1 MKLNYVSG
9 VAVAVLLACV
19 LVEGAPFPA
28 PLIKLCKST
37 QGCCPLPD
45 SRTPVDFTF
54 RPNLPIRIR
63 RAAHLA
69 DDAYIAKYRLAYKR
83 MAALPNTDPRSLY
96 AQANLHCA
104 YCGGAFKFNGSSWP
118 LEIHGGWF
126 FFAWHRAFLYFHERI
141 LASLIGDDSFSL
153 LFWNWDNQSPGAVQG
168 NVMPSFFDDPIDN
181 PLYNANRDQCAR
193 PPNVV
198 DLGYISQTP
207 GGPCPD
213 SLGLDTYNNDIM
225 RLQMAAETARLFHG
239 APVRYNTRGGRSP
252 GNVERT
258 PHGNVHIFTGDPSA
272 NTRVNPLT
280 LKPYA
285 VRDDMGNLNRA
296 AVDPLFY
303 SHHANLDRLWAFW
316 IAQGGMHSDYNDPD
330 YLNSKFIFYDENK
343 TLISISVSQV
353 LNLANLRYD
362 YDQGDNL
369 WTIEPPLDPP
379 LAPAAA
385 PVTIASIM
393 SFESRDESPPPPPSG
408 PRICSPPNSP
418 RLGRM
423 IKNAKLL
430 KKGWTVFSG
439 EPLTFRARRIDPSG
453 NSFEYLTINDLVL
466 DWTKPAQIHAFLFLP
481 SATEYSTG
489 CHEFFGTFSHIPQ
502 ADHHRPSDFSMQW
515 TLGLTSK
522 LQDIRKPYVSH
533 VVVTLVQVESNQQ
546 IKFKG
551 ITMEIDRKW

>member
-1 MKLNYVSG
+1 MF
-9 VAVAVLLACV
+9 
-19 LVEGAPFPA
+19 E
-28 PLIKLCKST
+28 
-37 QGCCPLPD
+37 
-45 SRTPVDFTF
+45 RTLSSV
-54 RPNLPIRIR
+54 RIR
-63 RAAHLA
+63 
-69 DDAYIAKYRLAYKR
+69 YIA
-83 MAALPNTDPRSLY
+83 
-96 AQANLHCA
+96 
-104 YCGGAFKFNGSSWP
+104 
-118 LEIHGGWF
+118 
-126 FFAWHRAFLYFHERI
+126 
-141 LASLIGDDSFSL
+141 
-153 LFWNWDNQSPGAVQG
+153 
-168 NVMPSFFDDPIDN
+168 
-181 PLYNANRDQCAR
+181 
-193 PPNVV
+193 
-198 DLGYISQTP
+198 
-207 GGPCPD
+207 
-213 SLGLDTYNNDIM
+213 
-225 RLQMAAETARLFHG
+225 
-239 APVRYNTRGGRSP
+239 
-252 GNVERT
+252 
-258 PHGNVHIFTGDPSA
+258 
-272 NTRVNPLT
+272 
-280 LKPYA
+280 
-285 VRDDMGNLNRA
+285 
-296 AVDPLFY
+296 
-303 SHHANLDRLWAFW
+303 
-316 IAQGGMHSDYNDPD
+316 
-330 YLNSKFIFYDENK
+330 
-343 TLISISVSQV
+343 
-353 LNLANLRYD
+353 RYD